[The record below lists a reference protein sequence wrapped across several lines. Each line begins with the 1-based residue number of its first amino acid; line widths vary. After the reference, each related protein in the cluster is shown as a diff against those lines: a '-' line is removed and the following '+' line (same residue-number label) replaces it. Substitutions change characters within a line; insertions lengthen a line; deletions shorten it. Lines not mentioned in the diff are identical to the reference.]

1 MSNIKQILFHIKYGC
16 VQRQMRQPAAPE
28 VLGKGLKN
36 QLEQAS

>member
-1 MSNIKQILFHIKYGC
+1 MEGNNYFYC

-36 QLEQAS
+36 QL